1 MRESK
6 IKNIIAREIL
16 DSRGNPTIDVEVLTT
31 NGIAAHAS
39 VPSGASTGSFEAVE
53 LRDGDLNRYDGKG
66 VLRAVYNVNEI
77 IAHEIIGKSIFNQQ
91 EIDNIMMLLD
101 GTENKNKF
109 GANAILGVSMAIAK
123 AASCE
128 LDMPLYRYLGGISG
142 VTLPRPMM
150 NILNGGKHADNNI
163 TIQEFMII
171 PVADVD
177 FDEWIRMCTEVFHSL
192 KKILKSKG
200 FSTGVGD
207 EGGFAP
213 NLASNE
219 EAFDML
225 IEAIKNAGY
234 TPGEDFMISIDA
246 AATEMYDEAKK
257 IKEDGKYYFWKT
269 DELKTKEEL
278 IKYWEDIAEKYP
290 IFSYE
295 DIVAEEDW
303 ETWDRLTKLLG
314 EKVVLVGDDLFVTNP
329 KRLQNG
335 IERGIA
341 NAILIKLNQIG
352 TVSETLEVIRKAH
365 EAGYETIIS
374 HRSGETPD
382 TFIADLAVA
391 VNAGY
396 IKAGAPSRGER
407 IAKYNRLLEI
417 NDTIK

>member
-295 DIVAEEDW
+295 DIAAEEDW

>member
-31 NGIAAHAS
+31 NGIVAHAS

-101 GTENKNKF
+101 GTENKSKF

-295 DIVAEEDW
+295 DIAAEEDW
-303 ETWDRLTKLLG
+303 ESWDKLTKLLG
-314 EKVVLVGDDLFVTNP
+314 EKVVLIGDDLFVTNP

>member
-1 MRESK
+1 MKEAK
-6 IKNIIAREIL
+6 IKNIVAREIL
-16 DSRGNPTIDVEVLTT
+16 DSRGNPTVDVEVLTT
-31 NGIAAHAS
+31 NGIVAHAS

-53 LRDGDLNRYDGKG
+53 LRDDDLNRYDGKG

-77 IAHEIIGKSIFNQQ
+77 IAHEIIGKSVFNQQ
-91 EIDNIMMLLD
+91 EIDNIMILLD
-101 GTENKNKF
+101 GTDNKSKF

-123 AASCE
+123 AAAYE
-128 LDMPLYRYLGGISG
+128 LDIPLYRYLGGING
-142 VTLPRPMM
+142 AVLPRPMM

-177 FDEWIRMCTEVFHSL
+177 FDEWIRMCAEVFHSL
-192 KKILKSKG
+192 KTILKDKG

-213 NLASNE
+213 NLANDE
-219 EAFDML
+219 EAFEML
-225 IEAIKNAGY
+225 VKAIENAGY

-257 IKEDGKYYFWKT
+257 IKEEGKYYFWKT
-269 DELKTKEEL
+269 NELKTKDEL
-278 IKYWEDIAEKYP
+278 VKYWEDIAEKYP

-295 DIVAEEDW
+295 DIAAEEDW
-303 ETWDRLTKLLG
+303 ETWDKLTKLLG

-329 KRLQNG
+329 KRLKNG
-335 IERGIA
+335 IEKGIA

-374 HRSGETPD
+374 HRSGETSD